1 MSSNLLME
9 SFDELYV
16 LLYSESQKCFRID
29 SVSHVIDKN
38 IRMYLGEK
46 NNDYV
51 SFAFAATVEELCETR
66 DHLIEKRGDIAVP
79 WFLVQQEE

>member
-46 NNDYV
+46 LMIT
-51 SFAFAATVEELCETR
+51 SL
-66 DHLIEKRGDIAVP
+66 LLSPLP
-79 WFLVQQEE
+79 WKNSAKQEIIL